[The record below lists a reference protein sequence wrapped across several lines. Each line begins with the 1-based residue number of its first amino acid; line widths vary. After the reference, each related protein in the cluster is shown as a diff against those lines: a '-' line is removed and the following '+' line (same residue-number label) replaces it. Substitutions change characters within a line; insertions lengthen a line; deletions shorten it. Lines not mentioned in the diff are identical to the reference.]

1 MMYYYEPLIFFFI
14 VVIIISIWAYFVS
27 RGKYHKLERKIV
39 SIDES
44 IQAGDKIKGLSKK
57 QWEICRDEIKNLLKR
72 DLTEKQQRA
81 IQELL
86 SKISDNIYSPD
97 SEEQNMDTD
106 VTIEALNQLFN
117 ISSH

>member
-14 VVIIISIWAYFVS
+14 VVIITLIWAYFVS
-27 RGKYHKLERKIV
+27 RGKYHKLERKID
-39 SIDES
+39 SIDER

-97 SEEQNMDTD
+97 SEEQNID
-106 VTIEALNQLFN
+106 VDATIKDLNRLLD
-117 ISSH
+117 ISSY